1 MKNKYSLNQLSKK
14 LSDWQW
20 ESKQQNNAG
29 IQVLDLFCG
38 AGGCRA
44 VLQRLQMR
52 LVSIA

>member
-38 AGGCRA
+38 AGDVERFCNDCK
-44 VLQRLQMR
+44 
-52 LVSIA
+52 